1 MLLNKC
7 CTFYSSKNP
16 ENIEWFP
23 QKYELTVFNIDNNK
37 CFISSK
43 SAY

>member
-16 ENIEWFP
+16 ENIECGFHKNMNWLF
-23 QKYELTVFNIDNNK
+23 LTLIIINV
-37 CFISSK
+37 S
-43 SAY
+43 